1 MAGVDQSL
9 TAVDVLSVNALRDHV
24 VAEAQA
30 ADLADLPKSTLGF
43 LRLAVLDWV
52 GVTVAGA
59 AEPSARLL
67 QGFVVNEGG
76 TPVSRA
82 LGTGLRMS
90 AQQAALVNGAA
101 GHALDFDD
109 MGLGGTHPSVAILPA
124 VFALAEKRHAGG
136 RALADA
142 LLAGYQALAR
152 ISYASGWSAYRRGF
166 HATGTVGT
174 LAAAVACATLLD
186 LDAAGYRSALGL
198 AATQAAGLKVSF
210 GTMAKH
216 LNAGKAAANGLLAAE
231 LAAVGFTAA
240 DDALEGNQGFLRT
253 HGDID
258 DFDLGRADQVL
269 GSGHAVTQLMFKPHA
284 ACGGTH
290 STIDSITRAVG
301 DGPIELADIERVDVT
316 VAADLLDMCGIPE
329 PRTGL
334 EGKFSLRHA
343 AALALR
349 RRSTGPSGFTDQA
362 VLDPANRAARALVH
376 ITGSPRLA
384 VDGPAE
390 VDVRLRNGEHRC
402 ASVNPYVPI
411 PETELRTRYGIFAD
425 KFSEL
430 VTPVLGQRQTA
441 ELLEAISTF
450 EDSDDVTAFTRLT
463 STGETRLARRWMSGR
478 SSFSI
483 LSTRRWKVRSPHD
496 SPLCSGHSTARPQGC
511 SAAQPAGGV
520 LGARKRRSQAGHSRG
535 GDQRVF
541 RQGFVR
547 RPG

>member
-1 MAGVDQSL
+1 MAG
-9 TAVDVLSVNALRDHV
+9 VNALRDRV
-24 VAEAQA
+24 VDEALA
-30 ADLADLPKSTLGF
+30 ADLDSLPGATLDF

-67 QGFVVNEGG
+67 QGFVVDEGG

-109 MGLGGTHPSVAILPA
+109 MGLGGTHPSAAILPA
-124 VFALAEKRHAGG
+124 VFALAEKQHADG
-136 RALADA
+136 RRLADA

-174 LAAAVACATLLD
+174 LAAAVGCARLLS

-231 LAAVGFTAA
+231 LAAIGFTAA
-240 DDALEGNQGFLRT
+240 DDALEGEQGFLRT

-269 GSGHAVTQLMFKPHA
+269 DSGHAVTQLMFKPHA

-290 STIDSITRAVG
+290 STIDSIAQAVG
-301 DGPIELADIERVDVT
+301 DGPLELAAIERVDVT
-316 VAADLLDMCGIPE
+316 VATELLSMCGIPD

-349 RRSTGPSGFTDQA
+349 GRSTGPSGFTDQA
-362 VLDPANRAARALVH
+362 VLDPANRAARDLVH
-376 ITGSPRLA
+376 ISASARLA

-390 VDVRLRNGEHRC
+390 VDVRLRSGEHRR

-411 PETELRTRYGIFAD
+411 PEPELRERYDIFAG

-430 VTPVLGQRQTA
+430 VIPVLGQRQTA
-441 ELLEAISTF
+441 ELLAAIGSF
-450 EDSDDVTAFTRLT
+450 EQADDVTAFTGLAA
-463 STGETRLARRWMSGR
+463 TGETWLAVL
-478 SSFSI
+478 FS
-483 LSTRRWKVRSPHD
+483 
-496 SPLCSGHSTARPQGC
+496 
-511 SAAQPAGGV
+511 
-520 LGARKRRSQAGHSRG
+520 
-535 GDQRVF
+535 
-541 RQGFVR
+541 
-547 RPG
+547 

>member
-1 MAGVDQSL
+1 MAGVE
-9 TAVDVLSVNALRDHV
+9 LRDRV
-24 VAEAQA
+24 VAEARA
-30 ADLADLPKSTLGF
+30 ADLGDLPGSTLDF
-43 LRLAVLDWV
+43 LRLAVLDWI

-59 AEPSARLL
+59 GEPSARLL
-67 QGFVVNEGG
+67 QGFVIDEGG

-124 VFALAEKRHAGG
+124 VFALAEKRHASG
-136 RALADA
+136 RELADA

-152 ISYASGWSAYRRGF
+152 ISYACGWSAYRRGF

-174 LAAAVACATLLD
+174 LAAAVGCAKLLD
-186 LDAAGYRSALGL
+186 LDAAGYVAALGL

-216 LNAGKAAANGLLAAE
+216 LNAGKAGANGLLAAE

-240 DDALEGNQGFLRT
+240 EDALEGSQGFVRT

-258 DFDLGRADQVL
+258 DFDLGRADEVL
-269 GSGHAVTQLMFKPHA
+269 SGGHAVTQLMFKPHA

-290 STIDSITRAVG
+290 STIDSISRAVN
-301 DGPIELADIERVDVT
+301 DGRIELADIERVDVT

-329 PRTGL
+329 PTTGL

-349 RRSTGPSGFTDQA
+349 GSSTGPSGFTDQA
-362 VLDPANRAARALVH
+362 VLDPANRAARDLVH
-376 ITGSPRLA
+376 ITASPRLA

-390 VDVRLRNGEHRC
+390 VDMRLRNGEHRR

-411 PETELRTRYGIFAD
+411 PEAELRSRYGAFAG
-425 KFSEL
+425 KFREL
-430 VTPVLGQRQTA
+430 VIPVLGERPTEA
-441 ELLEAISTF
+441 LLDAISAF
-450 EDSDDVTAFTRLT
+450 EEADDVTAFTRLASLNQKVEGT
-463 STGETRLARRWMSGR
+463 
-478 SSFSI
+478 
-483 LSTRRWKVRSPHD
+483 LS
-496 SPLCSGHSTARPQGC
+496 A
-511 SAAQPAGGV
+511 
-520 LGARKRRSQAGHSRG
+520 
-535 GDQRVF
+535 
-541 RQGFVR
+541 
-547 RPG
+547 

>member
-1 MAGVDQSL
+1 MAGVDQRS
-9 TAVDVLSVNALRDHV
+9 AGADARAVNALRDCV
-24 VAEAQA
+24 IGGALA
-30 ADLADLPKSTLGF
+30 ADLADLPKSTMDF

-59 AEPSARLL
+59 REPSARLL
-67 QGFVVNEGG
+67 QGYVVGDGG
-76 TPVSRA
+76 AQVSRA
-82 LGTGLRMS
+82 LGTDLRMP
-90 AQQAALVNGAA
+90 AQHAALVNGAA

-136 RALADA
+136 RELADA
-142 LLAGYQALAR
+142 LLSGYQALAR
-152 ISYASGWSAYRRGF
+152 ISYASGWSPYQRGF

-174 LAAAVACATLLD
+174 FGAAVGCAKLLG
-186 LDAAGYRSALGL
+186 LDREGYVSALGL

-240 DDALEGNQGFLRT
+240 EDALEGHQGFVRT
-253 HGDID
+253 HGDVD
-258 DFDLGRADQVL
+258 DFDLGRANRAL
-269 GSGHAVTQLMFKPHA
+269 GHDHAVAQLMFKPHA

-290 STIDSITRAVG
+290 STIDSITQAAG
-301 DGPIELADIERVDVT
+301 DGPIDLAEIERVDVT
-316 VAADLLDMCGIPE
+316 VATDLLSMCGIPE

-349 RRSTGPSGFTDQA
+349 GVSTGPSGFTDQA
-362 VLDPANRAARALVH
+362 VRDPANRAARALVH
-376 ITGSPRLA
+376 VTGSPRLV

-390 VDVRLRNGEHRC
+390 VDVRLRNGEHRS

-411 PETELRTRYGIFAD
+411 PEAELGARYGVFAG

-430 VTPVLGQRQTA
+430 VTPVLGERRTA
-441 ELLEAISTF
+441 MLREAISTF
-450 EDSDDVTAFTRLT
+450 DEFDDIAAFTALAA
-463 STGETRLARRWMSGR
+463 TR
-478 SSFSI
+478 
-483 LSTRRWKVRSPHD
+483 
-496 SPLCSGHSTARPQGC
+496 
-511 SAAQPAGGV
+511 
-520 LGARKRRSQAGHSRG
+520 
-535 GDQRVF
+535 
-541 RQGFVR
+541 
-547 RPG
+547 

>member
-1 MAGVDQSL
+1 VASVGRSLVDVDIQAANVL
-9 TAVDVLSVNALRDHV
+9 RDRVVEEARAVDLEHM
-24 VAEAQA
+24 
-30 ADLADLPKSTLGF
+30 PKSTMDF

-59 AEPSARLL
+59 QEPSSRLL
-67 QGFVVNEGG
+67 QGFVADEGG
-76 TPVSRA
+76 ARVSRA
-82 LGTGLRMS
+82 FGTDLQMS
-90 AQQAALVNGAA
+90 ARQAALVNGAA

-124 VFALAEKRHAGG
+124 VFALAEKHHFGG
-136 RALADA
+136 RKVAEA

-152 ISYASGWSAYRRGF
+152 ISYASGWSSYRRGF

-174 LAAAVACATLLD
+174 FGAAVGCATLLG
-186 LDAAGYRSALGL
+186 LDREGYVTALGL

-231 LAAVGFTAA
+231 LAAVRFTAA
-240 DDALEGNQGFLRT
+240 EDALEGNQGFVRT

-258 DFDLGRADQVL
+258 DFDPSRADQVL
-269 GSGHAVTQLMFKPHA
+269 GHHHAVTQLLFKVHA

-301 DGPIELADIERVDVT
+301 DPPIGLAGIERVDVT
-316 VAADLLDMCGIPE
+316 VATDLLSMCGIPE
-329 PRTGL
+329 PQTGL

-349 RRSTGPSGFTDQA
+349 RVSTGPSGFTDDA
-362 VLDPANRAARALVH
+362 VFDPANREARALIY
-376 ITGSPRLA
+376 ITPSPRLA

-390 VDVRLRNGEHRC
+390 AVVRLRNGEQRS

-411 PETELRTRYGIFAD
+411 PEDEVRAKYDIFTN

-430 VTPVLGQRQTA
+430 VTPVLGERQTA
-441 ELLEAISTF
+441 ALREAISTF
-450 EDSDDVTAFTRLT
+450 DEVDDMATFTRLT
-463 STGETRLARRWMSGR
+463 TTSEVDG
-478 SSFSI
+478 
-483 LSTRRWKVRSPHD
+483 
-496 SPLCSGHSTARPQGC
+496 
-511 SAAQPAGGV
+511 
-520 LGARKRRSQAGHSRG
+520 
-535 GDQRVF
+535 
-541 RQGFVR
+541 
-547 RPG
+547 

>member
-1 MAGVDQSL
+1 MAG
-9 TAVDVLSVNALRDHV
+9 VNALRDRV
-24 VAEAQA
+24 VADALA
-30 ADLADLPKSTLGF
+30 TDLLDLQGPTLDF

-67 QGFVVNEGG
+67 QGFVVDEGG
-76 TPVSRA
+76 TPVSTA
-82 LGTGLRMS
+82 LGTDLRMS

-124 VFALAEKRHAGG
+124 VFALAEKRHASG

-152 ISYASGWSAYRRGF
+152 ISYASGWSAYQRGF

-174 LAAAVACATLLD
+174 LAAAVGCGKLLG
-186 LDAAGYRSALGL
+186 LDDKGYVTALGL

-216 LNAGKAAANGLLAAE
+216 LNAGKAGANGLLAAE

-240 DDALEGNQGFLRT
+240 EDALEGHQGFVRT
-253 HGDID
+253 HGDIG
-258 DFDLGRADQVL
+258 DFDLGRADEAL
-269 GSGHAVTQLMFKPHA
+269 GYGHAVTQLMFKPHA

-301 DGPIELADIERVDVT
+301 DGPIDLADIERVDVT

-349 RRSTGPSGFTDQA
+349 GSSTGPSGFTDQA
-362 VLDPANRAARALVH
+362 VLDPANRAARDLVH
-376 ITGSPRLA
+376 ITASARLA

-411 PETELRTRYGIFAD
+411 PAAELRARYGIFSD

-430 VTPVLGQRQTA
+430 VTPVLGQRQAA
-441 ELLEAISTF
+441 ELLEAISAF
-450 EDSDDVTAFTRLT
+450 EDSDDVAAFTRLAA
-463 STGETRLARRWMSGR
+463 TGETRLAV
-478 SSFSI
+478 F
-483 LSTRRWKVRSPHD
+483 LS
-496 SPLCSGHSTARPQGC
+496 
-511 SAAQPAGGV
+511 
-520 LGARKRRSQAGHSRG
+520 
-535 GDQRVF
+535 
-541 RQGFVR
+541 
-547 RPG
+547 

>member
-1 MAGVDQSL
+1 MAGVDQSPA
-9 TAVDVLSVNALRDHV
+9 AVDVLAANGLRDRV
-24 VAEAQA
+24 VADALA
-30 ADLADLPKSTLGF
+30 TDLLDLPGRTLDF

-59 AEPSARLL
+59 AEQSARLL
-67 QGFVVNEGG
+67 QGFVVDEGG
-76 TPVSRA
+76 AQVSTA
-82 LGTGLRMS
+82 LGTDLRMS
-90 AQQAALVNGAA
+90 AGQAALVNGAA

-124 VFALAEKRHAGG
+124 VFALAEKRHASG

-152 ISYASGWSAYRRGF
+152 ISYASGWSAYQRGF

-174 LAAAVACATLLD
+174 LAAAVGCGKLLG
-186 LDAAGYRSALGL
+186 LDDKGYVTALGL

-216 LNAGKAAANGLLAAE
+216 LNAGKAGANGLLAAE

-240 DDALEGNQGFLRT
+240 EDALEGHQGFLRT

-258 DFDLGRADQVL
+258 DFDLGRADRAL
-269 GSGHAVTQLMFKPHA
+269 SYGHAVTQLMFKPHA

-301 DGPIELADIERVDVT
+301 DGPVDLAAIERVDVT
-316 VAADLLDMCGIPE
+316 VATELLSMCGIPE

-343 AALALR
+343 AALAVR
-349 RRSTGPSGFTDQA
+349 GASTGPSGFTDQA

-376 ITGSPRLA
+376 ISPSPRLA

-390 VDVRLRNGEHRC
+390 VDVRLRNGEHRV

-411 PETELRTRYGIFAD
+411 PEAELLTRYGPFAG

-430 VTPVLGQRQTA
+430 VTPVLGERQTA
-441 ELLEAISTF
+441 VLLEAISAF
-450 EDSDDVTAFTRLT
+450 EEFDDVTALTRLT
-463 STGETRLARRWMSGR
+463 ATAETR
-478 SSFSI
+478 
-483 LSTRRWKVRSPHD
+483 
-496 SPLCSGHSTARPQGC
+496 
-511 SAAQPAGGV
+511 
-520 LGARKRRSQAGHSRG
+520 
-535 GDQRVF
+535 
-541 RQGFVR
+541 
-547 RPG
+547 

>member
-1 MAGVDQSL
+1 MAGVDQSPA
-9 TAVDVLSVNALRDHV
+9 AVDVLAANGLRDRV
-24 VAEAQA
+24 VAEALA
-30 ADLADLPKSTLGF
+30 ADLGDLPGSTLDF
-43 LRLAVLDWV
+43 LRLAILDWV

-67 QGFVVNEGG
+67 QGFVVDEGG
-76 TPVSRA
+76 TQVSTA
-82 LGTGLRMS
+82 LGTDLRMS

-136 RALADA
+136 HALADA

-174 LAAAVACATLLD
+174 LAAAVGCGKLLG
-186 LDAAGYRSALGL
+186 LDDKGYVTALGL

-240 DDALEGNQGFLRT
+240 EDALEGHQGFLRT

-258 DFDLGRADQVL
+258 DFDLGRADEAL
-269 GSGHAVTQLMFKPHA
+269 SYGHAVTQLMFKPHA

-290 STIDSITRAVG
+290 STIDSIARAVG
-301 DGPIELADIERVDVT
+301 DGPIDLAAVERVDVT
-316 VAADLLDMCGIPE
+316 VATDLLSMCGIPE

-349 RRSTGPSGFTDQA
+349 GMSTGPSGFTDQA

-376 ITGSPRLA
+376 ISPSPRLA

-390 VDVRLRNGEHRC
+390 VDVRLRNGEHRV

-411 PETELRTRYGIFAD
+411 PEAELLTRYGLFAG
-425 KFSEL
+425 KFGEL
-430 VTPVLGQRQTA
+430 VTPVLGERPTA
-441 ELLEAISTF
+441 VLLEAISAF
-450 EDSDDVTAFTRLT
+450 EDFDDVTAFTRLT
-463 STGETRLARRWMSGR
+463 VTAETR
-478 SSFSI
+478 
-483 LSTRRWKVRSPHD
+483 
-496 SPLCSGHSTARPQGC
+496 
-511 SAAQPAGGV
+511 
-520 LGARKRRSQAGHSRG
+520 
-535 GDQRVF
+535 
-541 RQGFVR
+541 
-547 RPG
+547 